1 MQPFV
6 RVLATSLEITMSY
19 LMVIMVML
27 TTTMIIMMLMRMTMM
42 MKMVMIMV
50 IMMITVM
57 MMMIASVGPTD
68 GGLKAK
74 AGYDANFS
82 STLIHILCS

>member
-19 LMVIMVML
+19 LMLIMVML
-27 TTTMIIMMLMRMTMM
+27 TTTMIIMMLIGMTMM
-42 MKMVMIMV
+42 I

>member
-19 LMVIMVML
+19 LMLIMVML

-42 MKMVMIMV
+42 KMV

-57 MMMIASVGPTD
+57 MMMIASAGPTD

>member
-42 MKMVMIMV
+42 MIMV
-50 IMMITVM
+50 IMIIMVM

>member
-42 MKMVMIMV
+42 IIIMIMV

>member
-19 LMVIMVML
+19 LMLIMVML
-27 TTTMIIMMLMRMTMM
+27 TTTMIIMMLIGMTMM
-42 MKMVMIMV
+42 I

-57 MMMIASVGPTD
+57 MMMIASAGPTD

>member
-27 TTTMIIMMLMRMTMM
+27 TTTMIIMMLMIITMM
-42 MKMVMIMV
+42 IIMV
-50 IMMITVM
+50 ITVM

>member
-27 TTTMIIMMLMRMTMM
+27 TTTMIIMMLIGMTMM
-42 MKMVMIMV
+42 I

-57 MMMIASVGPTD
+57 MMMIASAGPTD

>member
-19 LMVIMVML
+19 LMLIMVML
-27 TTTMIIMMLMRMTMM
+27 TTTMIIMMLIGMTMM
-42 MKMVMIMV
+42 IIMMIMV

>member
-19 LMVIMVML
+19 LMLIMVML
-27 TTTMIIMMLMRMTMM
+27 TTTMIIMMLMRITMM
-42 MKMVMIMV
+42 IIMMIMV

>member
-27 TTTMIIMMLMRMTMM
+27 TTTMIIMMLIGMTMM
-42 MKMVMIMV
+42 I

>member
-27 TTTMIIMMLMRMTMM
+27 TTTMIIMMLMTMTMM
-42 MKMVMIMV
+42 MIMMIMV

>member
-19 LMVIMVML
+19 LMLIMVML
-27 TTTMIIMMLMRMTMM
+27 TTTMMLIGMTMM
-42 MKMVMIMV
+42 I

>member
-42 MKMVMIMV
+42 ITMMIMV

>member
-27 TTTMIIMMLMRMTMM
+27 TTTMIIMMLIGMTMM
-42 MKMVMIMV
+42 IIMMIMM

>member
-27 TTTMIIMMLMRMTMM
+27 TTTMIIMMLMRMTMIIIM
-42 MKMVMIMV
+42 MIMV

>member
-27 TTTMIIMMLMRMTMM
+27 TTTMIIMMLMRITMM
-42 MKMVMIMV
+42 IIMMIMV

>member
-19 LMVIMVML
+19 LMLIMVML
-27 TTTMIIMMLMRMTMM
+27 TTTMIIMMLMRITMM
-42 MKMVMIMV
+42 IIMMIMV
-50 IMMITVM
+50 IMMI

>member
-42 MKMVMIMV
+42 IMVM
-50 IMMITVM
+50 MMITVM

>member
-42 MKMVMIMV
+42 IIMMIMV